1 MVLYVIQNT
10 FYLRVEQGRML
21 RISKMTD
28 YAIMVMV
35 ELHASRGDVLS
46 AHTLA
51 ERSHLELP
59 TVSKVLKQLVKMK
72 LVESYR
78 GANGGY
84 ILQRKAK
91 DISVAEIIAAIE
103 GPIAMTECSVEEGLC
118 AQEALCS
125 LRGNWQRI
133 SIAVAKAM
141 EGVSLAEMAQP
152 IKPMAPPLQITT
164 SSPALATTES
174 TVVRLFTFTST

>member
-1 MVLYVIQNT
+1 MKSDTRFSTAAAQVS
-10 FYLRVEQGRML
+10 ML

-35 ELHASRGDVLS
+35 ELHASQGEVLS
-46 AHTLA
+46 AHALA

-59 TVSKVLKQLVKMK
+59 TVSKVLKLLVNTG
-72 LVESYR
+72 LVDSYR

-84 ILQRKAK
+84 ILERNAQ
-91 DISVAEIIAAIE
+91 DISVAEIITAIE

-118 AQEALCS
+118 AQESICS

-133 SIAVAKAM
+133 SVAVAKAM

-152 IKPMAPPLQITT
+152 VKPTAAPLHITT
-164 SSPALATTES
+164 LNT
-174 TVVRLFTFTST
+174 

>member
-1 MVLYVIQNT
+1 MQPGQFPHRYFKLN
-10 FYLRVEQGRML
+10 ML

-35 ELHASRGDVLS
+35 ELQASHGELLT
-46 AHTLA
+46 AHVLA
-51 ERSHLELP
+51 ERSRLELP
-59 TVSKVLKQLVKMK
+59 TVSKVLKLLVKTN
-72 LVESYR
+72 LVDSCR

-84 ILQRKAK
+84 RLERKAK

-118 AQEALCS
+118 AQEADCS

-133 SIAVAKAM
+133 SVAVAKAM
-141 EGVSLAEMAQP
+141 ESVSLAEMAQP
-152 IKPMAPPLQITT
+152 VKPNADPLQITT
-164 SSPALATTES
+164 LN
-174 TVVRLFTFTST
+174 V